1 MAKALPRG
9 VREKNGSYEAR
20 AVVNGIRIN
29 LYGTDLNELMEEF
42 EKAKENA
49 RDTLDYRK
57 TRITLNE
64 WFEEWFSEVKQH
76 RVKETSIAPMKNNF
90 KRTFGF
96 YIGSMKLKDIK
107 PLDVQRALNA
117 MEQNQVSHS
126 AMREALGRLRECLDF
141 ALGNQL
147 IKVNPCL
154 IVEVPWTFK
163 QSKEEIALTQEEQ
176 DNFLSEMEDSWYKE
190 MFYIMFLTGMRIGEV
205 GGLKWKD
212 VDFKNNCININ
223 RSLSCNYIDGVKK
236 IMLTTPKTHNSYR
249 TIPFMGEAREMFL
262 AQKEKQDALRKKLG
276 SRYRGK
282 GEFSDLVFCTTM
294 GSPILRYHA
303 EKECKKVVKEINET
317 EAYEAARE
325 NRVPV
330 VFEDVYPHAIR
341 HTFCSRCFESDIKP
355 KIVQALMGHQHYS
368 TTIEI
373 YTHVTQLKFD
383 EEVKK
388 FGRAL

>member
-107 PLDVQRALNA
+107 PLNVQRALNA
-117 MEQNQVSHS
+117 MEQNHVSHS

-190 MFYIMFLTGMRIGEV
+190 MF
-205 GGLKWKD
+205 
-212 VDFKNNCININ
+212 
-223 RSLSCNYIDGVKK
+223 
-236 IMLTTPKTHNSYR
+236 
-249 TIPFMGEAREMFL
+249 
-262 AQKEKQDALRKKLG
+262 
-276 SRYRGK
+276 
-282 GEFSDLVFCTTM
+282 
-294 GSPILRYHA
+294 
-303 EKECKKVVKEINET
+303 
-317 EAYEAARE
+317 
-325 NRVPV
+325 
-330 VFEDVYPHAIR
+330 
-341 HTFCSRCFESDIKP
+341 
-355 KIVQALMGHQHYS
+355 
-368 TTIEI
+368 
-373 YTHVTQLKFD
+373 
-383 EEVKK
+383 
-388 FGRAL
+388 

>member
-117 MEQNQVSHS
+117 MEQNHVSHS

-190 MFYIMFLTGMRIGEV
+190 MFYFMCLTGVRVGDDDDKIRLNQRKPSKYKGLRRFGPEKNLQRINKFMKERPI
-205 GGLKWKD
+205 
-212 VDFKNNCININ
+212 FYKNLIQMKENIRFYLRCFYCITKVMI
-223 RSLSCNYIDGVKK
+223 LQF
-236 IMLTTPKTHNSYR
+236 NS
-249 TIPFMGEAREMFL
+249 
-262 AQKEKQDALRKKLG
+262 
-276 SRYRGK
+276 
-282 GEFSDLVFCTTM
+282 
-294 GSPILRYHA
+294 
-303 EKECKKVVKEINET
+303 
-317 EAYEAARE
+317 E
-325 NRVPV
+325 NRT
-330 VFEDVYPHAIR
+330 ELAR
-341 HTFCSRCFESDIKP
+341 N
-355 KIVQALMGHQHYS
+355 G
-368 TTIEI
+368 
-373 YTHVTQLKFD
+373 
-383 EEVKK
+383 
-388 FGRAL
+388 

>member
-90 KRTFGF
+90 QRTFGF

-190 MFYIMFLTGMRIGEV
+190 MFYFMCLTGVRVGEL
-205 GGLKWKD
+205 GGMKWSD
-212 VDFKNNCININ
+212 IDFKKKVVHVR
-223 RSLSCNYIDGVKK
+223 RSLSCSYYNGEKRM
-236 IMLTTPKTHNSYR
+236 MLVTPKTVNSIR
-249 TIPFMGEAREMFL
+249 EIPFLGEMEEIL
-262 AQKEKQDALRKKLG
+262 KAQKKKQNKL
-276 SRYRGK
+276 K
-282 GEFSDLVFCTTM
+282 EEL
-294 GSPILRYHA
+294 
-303 EKECKKVVKEINET
+303 EKEIKKALKRMREKEGVL
-317 EAYEAARE
+317 AVQE
-325 NRVPV
+325 NREPREIRD
-330 VFEDVYPHAIR
+330 FHPHSLR
-341 HTFCSRCFESDIKP
+341 HTFATRCFEKKMEP
-355 KIVQALMGHQHYS
+355 KVVQRLMGHS
-368 TTIEI
+368 SISITLNI
-373 YTHVTQLKFD
+373 YTHVLD
-383 EEVKK
+383 NMMEEEIKK
-388 FGRAL
+388 FGVAKTQTPEVYYNEEIRRTRISAMSHC